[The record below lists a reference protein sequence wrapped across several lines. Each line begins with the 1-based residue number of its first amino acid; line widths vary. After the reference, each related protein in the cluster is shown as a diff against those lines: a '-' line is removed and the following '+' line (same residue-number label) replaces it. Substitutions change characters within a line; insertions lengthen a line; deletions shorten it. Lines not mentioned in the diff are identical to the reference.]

1 MQPRVGANTIIYP
14 WSKTA
19 REGIKIVRLK
29 SVEEAPNSDS
39 RQQGC
44 WRSAGDA
51 RSLIARMTQVRA
63 CCAGQVEAGRAYGI
77 TNCRC
82 FV

>member
-1 MQPRVGANTIIYP
+1 MGGETIIHP
-14 WSKTA
+14 RSETA
-19 REGIKIVRLK
+19 SEGIKIVRLK

-51 RSLIARMTQVRA
+51 RSLIARMTQMRA
-63 CCAGQVEAGRAYGI
+63 CCAGQVKAGRANGI